1 MFAEFF
7 SLGLVAA
14 IIKLIKFLNRSNVLP
29 EDFEEGAENSNPG
42 CNSEQNAM
50 QCFALTTTTV
60 MLLIVVLLIKVV
72 FRVFRMEVSVLLI
85 LVFVQVLNFLIILFV
100 MLNWLPLT
108 LKIWSWIK
116 ALVEFTHTLVEF
128 MLEMHLDNTEQGGEN
143 NEFQSTAE
151 GISLVGNHDGGCIS
165 TL

>member
-14 IIKLIKFLNRSNVLP
+14 VIKLIKFLNRSNVLP

-50 QCFALTTTTV
+50 QCFALTATTV

-72 FRVFRMEVSVLLI
+72 SRVFRMEVSVLLI
-85 LVFVQVLNFLIILFV
+85 LVFVEVLSFLIILFF
-100 MLNWLPLT
+100 MLDWLPLT

-128 MLEMHLDNTEQGGEN
+128 MLEMHLDNTEQRGKD

-151 GISLVGNHDGGCIS
+151 GIFLVGNHHGGCIG